1 MAPTAR
7 HALNW
12 SAVGVVFG
20 IVMGAGGTLIAYG
33 RQDGARA
40 EVVQRHEHDIS
51 ATAARVD
58 LLGARVGE
66 IESDSK
72 VVREIVERQSK
83 TLDEVRQDVKRL
95 LVRQNDKDK

>member
-20 IVMGAGGTLIAYG
+20 IVMGAGGTLFAYG

-40 EVVQRHEHDIS
+40 EVMQRHEHEITS
-51 ATAARVD
+51 TAARVD
-58 LLGARVGE
+58 RLGERVGE
-66 IESDSK
+66 IESDFK
-72 VVREIVERQSK
+72 VVREIVELQTK

-95 LVRQNDKDK
+95 LVRQNDKDR